1 MAAVS
6 SNCSF
11 GDVFVDLFTKLPDA
25 LHGANSQAVQDGR
38 CTRLF
43 LRVRNDF
50 PDDLLAG
57 LIDPRYSPLWGWSR
71 RGRPGGTGAPKRS
84 LMVLLN
90 RFLHQALPHRM
101 HTLCHLLVP
110 RLNPAL
116 VLLAGLLLLRLLQVG
131 AAMAAFYCF
140 LRDTGEAIGAIPD
153 VSHREDCND
162 YPPDGAQQEPIYRS
176 LQFPA
181 ILGTDDEPNHCTHNG
196 PNGGGA
202 EIACWVHASI
212 PA

>member
-84 LMVLLN
+84 LMV
-90 RFLHQALPHRM
+90 
-101 HTLCHLLVP
+101 
-110 RLNPAL
+110 
-116 VLLAGLLLLRLLQVG
+116 LLLRLLQVG